1 MSENLLSLR
10 KFADAGMSIQL
21 DDENLTICD
30 KETKEIIVRGFYR
43 KPNWEIVFSIE
54 DEVNESEIKYKKMSC
69 IADVIDES
77 SNRTDQESHLLE
89 CKNSE
94 GVSAQISQKGN
105 RVVNKIEV
113 QEKVNLVFDDSQLKR
128 KITDLNDPAELEV
141 LEDLIRR
148 EKEDGTD
155 PENFKLLSEGMLWHS
170 RLGHASLDYLKQL
183 QKLEVKLKNVKSEKD
198 ILDCDICKLAKMA
211 KIPLKG
217 KRKRAERP
225 LEIIHT
231 DIMGPINM
239 VSFPGRS
246 RFIITFTDDYSR
258 LIKAY
263 SIKTKDEAG
272 NRLEEFIKSM
282 RNLISS
288 NAKVCFIRSD
298 QAPEYLGGKF
308 NHIL

>member
-43 KPNWEIVFSIE
+43 KPNWEIVFIIE

-128 KITDLNDPAELEV
+128 KI
-141 LEDLIRR
+141 
-148 EKEDGTD
+148 
-155 PENFKLLSEGMLWHS
+155 
-170 RLGHASLDYLKQL
+170 
-183 QKLEVKLKNVKSEKD
+183 
-198 ILDCDICKLAKMA
+198 
-211 KIPLKG
+211 
-217 KRKRAERP
+217 
-225 LEIIHT
+225 
-231 DIMGPINM
+231 
-239 VSFPGRS
+239 
-246 RFIITFTDDYSR
+246 
-258 LIKAY
+258 
-263 SIKTKDEAG
+263 
-272 NRLEEFIKSM
+272 
-282 RNLISS
+282 
-288 NAKVCFIRSD
+288 
-298 QAPEYLGGKF
+298 
-308 NHIL
+308 

>member
-1 MSENLLSLR
+1 M
-10 KFADAGMSIQL
+10 I
-21 DDENLTICD
+21 
-30 KETKEIIVRGFYR
+30 
-43 KPNWEIVFSIE
+43 P
-54 DEVNESEIKYKKMSC
+54 
-69 IADVIDES
+69 
-77 SNRTDQESHLLE
+77 
-89 CKNSE
+89 
-94 GVSAQISQKGN
+94 
-105 RVVNKIEV
+105 
-113 QEKVNLVFDDSQLKR
+113 
-128 KITDLNDPAELEV
+128 DLNDPAELEV

-170 RLGHASLDYLKQL
+170 RLRHASLDYLKQL

-198 ILDCDICKLAKMA
+198 ILDCDICKLAKIA

-231 DIMGPINM
+231 DIMGPIKP

-246 RFIITFTDDYSR
+246 RFIITFTDDYSK

-308 NHIL
+308 AKVMEEEKIEHNLSPPYTSEMNGTSERLNRTIGNKIRSYMLDSKLPDTMWELV